1 METESN
7 LPPQTTRKLD
17 YLKDKELNFREAA
30 RIGKSKYLRRERC
43 AERDKDLWMGPLKSL
58 VDYTH

>member
-1 METESN
+1 MEAESN

-30 RIGKSKYLRRERC
+30 RIGKSKYLRREMRR
-43 AERDKDLWMGPLKSL
+43 EGQRSTDGPSQ
-58 VDYTH
+58 VFG